1 VRNNLNL
8 NVRKYFLPDPANE
21 DSPSWVSKRE
31 IPSSSEIQGEDDDA
45 DREEELEVPVNRV
58 HAPWESKE
66 NYLECHYQLLREDAI
81 SPLRQAVAEVRDSP
95 YMHEKNSVED
105 AAIYNKV
112 FIVGFTFA
120 NSGIA
125 ARISFSME
133 RVGKKILWDQSKRLL
148 SGTIVALTTK
158 EDKFQKICLIAVV
171 AARPLAGLEQNPPE
185 INVFFATPEE
195 IEIDP
200 QQEWLMVE
208 CRNGFFEA
216 ARHTLKSLQKMSK
229 ERLVSSV
236 DSSFCRIQLKFT

>member
-1 VRNNLNL
+1 MQNNLNL
-8 NVRKYFLPDPANE
+8 NVREYFALEPADDNF
-21 DSPSWVSKRE
+21 PSWVSKRE
-31 IPSSSEIQGEDDDA
+31 IPSSSEIQGDEDA
-45 DREEELEVPVNRV
+45 GREAEFEVPVNRV
-58 HAPWESKE
+58 HAPWESKG
-66 NYLECHYQLLREDAI
+66 NYLESHYQLLREDAI
-81 SPLRQAVAEVRDSP
+81 SPLRQAVAEVRESP
-95 YMHEKNSVED
+95 YMHEKNSEED

-148 SGTIVALTTK
+148 PGTIVALTTK
-158 EDKFQKICLIAVV
+158 EDKFQNICLVAVV

-185 INVFFATPEE
+185 INIFFAAPEE
-195 IEIDP
+195 IELDP

-216 ARHTLKSLQKMSK
+216 ARHTLKGLQKMSN
-229 ERLVSSV
+229 ERWVSNIG
-236 DSSFCRIQLKFT
+236 SSFLSC